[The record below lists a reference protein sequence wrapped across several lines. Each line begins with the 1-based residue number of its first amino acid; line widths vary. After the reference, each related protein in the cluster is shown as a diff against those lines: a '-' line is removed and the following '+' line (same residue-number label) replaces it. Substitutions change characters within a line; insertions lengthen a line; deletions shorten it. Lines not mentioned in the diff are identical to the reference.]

1 MHNLD
6 IFLPEAGFLAL
17 LLSLGV
23 NVLTPLATWCG
34 MGQHWRGVMRLTTC
48 GAWMAFT
55 LLLLAFAILVSCFLT
70 SDFSVVYVAQHSHS
84 QLSWGLKLA
93 AVWGGHEGSLL
104 LWALLLSGWTALF
117 AWRSRHESDALFPL
131 TLSILSSLWL
141 RCCYLLCCGPIRS
154 CVFSLPPWKGATL
167 IPCCNIWG

>member
-23 NVLTPLATWCG
+23 NVLTPLATWYG
-34 MGQHWRGVMRLTTC
+34 IGQHWCGVMRLTTC
-48 GAWMAFT
+48 GAWTAFT

-117 AWRSRHESDALFPL
+117 AWRTRHEFDALFSTDPEHL
-131 TLSILSSLWL
+131 VPHYGLVAAVYHAVVRSVSAYFSS
-141 RCCYLLCCGPIRS
+141 RH
-154 CVFSLPPWKGATL
+154 
-167 IPCCNIWG
+167 

>member
-34 MGQHWRGVMRLTTC
+34 MGLHWRGVMRLTTC
-48 GAWMAFT
+48 GAWTAFT

-70 SDFSVVYVAQHSHS
+70 SVLIHLKYEKNREDI
-84 QLSWGLKLA
+84 GLF
-93 AVWGGHEGSLL
+93 G
-104 LWALLLSGWTALF
+104 
-117 AWRSRHESDALFPL
+117 
-131 TLSILSSLWL
+131 I
-141 RCCYLLCCGPIRS
+141 
-154 CVFSLPPWKGATL
+154 
-167 IPCCNIWG
+167 